1 VVATPIGNLDDVS
14 LRALNSL
21 ASAEVIAA
29 EDTRVTKRLLEHHRV
44 SGKLVPVHAHNERRA
59 ADWIVEQLSQGK
71 TVALVTDAG
80 TPAVS
85 DPGAAVVARVRGAGF
100 RIVPVPGPN
109 AAVTALSASGMA
121 GVPFLFLGFL
131 PAKPGQRRRALD
143 RLSTLPYALVLYEAP
158 HRVLACVEDMAEA
171 LGQQRSLVIARE
183 LTKVFEQIH
192 RCPLG
197 EATAWL
203 REDTNRQRGEFVLL
217 VEGAEPGK
225 ASENRDWERVLRTLL
240 AELPLAHAVGL
251 ACKLTGASRKIVY
264 ARALQL
270 SREAKS
276 RSSRA

>member
-1 VVATPIGNLDDVS
+1 VVATPIGNLDDIS
-14 LRALNSL
+14 LRALHSL

-29 EDTRVTKRLLEHHRV
+29 EDTRVTKRLLDHHRL

-85 DPGAAVVARVRGAGF
+85 DPGAAVVARVRDAGF
-100 RIVPVPGPN
+100 RVVPVPGPN

-121 GVPFLFLGFL
+121 DGPFLFLGFL
-131 PAKPGQRRRALD
+131 PAKPGPRRKALD
-143 RLSTLPYALVLYEAP
+143 GLRAQPYTLVFYEAP
-158 HRVLACVEDMAEA
+158 HRVVASVEDMAAA
-171 LGQQRSLVIARE
+171 LGPERHLVIARE

-197 EATAWL
+197 EAAAWI
-203 REDTNRQRGEFVLL
+203 RADPDRRRGEFVLV
-217 VEGAEPGK
+217 VEGGGPAKKSADP
-225 ASENRDWERVLRTLL
+225 DWERVVETLL
-240 AELPLAHAVGL
+240 AELPLAHAVRL
-251 ACKLTGASRKIVY
+251 ACQLTGASRKIVY

-270 SREAKS
+270 SREAET
-276 RSSRA
+276 RGPRA